1 MAKTIKSWND
11 FQCIIENRIQ
21 LALQQTQDVVAQCLH
36 ESLNEYYKEQV
47 FNDGTSDTPSSYR
60 RTYRSDMFSK
70 TKPYMAKMVIPT
82 RYDATMKVCFHL

>member
-47 FNDGTSDTPSSYR
+47 FNDGTSDPMHY
-60 RTYRSDMFSK
+60 
-70 TKPYMAKMVIPT
+70 
-82 RYDATMKVCFHL
+82 